1 MSSARAGPGAHQRE
15 RTQLFANA
23 RPLASRSGTPIGRE
37 PTPSFNDSVLNQL
50 EQQHDDQIDGLS
62 AKVRVLR
69 DLSVRIGDEVRD
81 SSSLLQTMEG
91 GFETA
96 RTSVKNVMTR
106 MIRTADQSGISWR
119 SWLGF
124 FAIIALCFWFVLWL

>member
-1 MSSARAGPGAHQRE
+1 MSSARAGAGVHQRE
-15 RTQLFANA
+15 RTQLFANIK
-23 RPLASRSGTPIGRE
+23 PLGSRSGTPIGRE
-37 PTPSFNDSVLNQL
+37 PTPSYNDTILNQL
-50 EQQHDDQIDGLS
+50 EQQNDDQIDGLS

-81 SSSLLQTMEG
+81 SSSLLQSMEG

-96 RTSVKNVMTR
+96 RNSVKSVMTR

-119 SWLGF
+119 SWLGL
-124 FAIIALCFWFVLWL
+124 FAIVALCFWLVLWL